1 MNRNDTR
8 SVLTVVLA
16 IVAALVL
23 LSVLAV
29 LFMTPMMSG
38 GTGITG
44 ITGITGNSEVGGS
57 GWGIMGG
64 GSWWGW
70 LLMLLFWILLV
81 GGIALVVTWAL
92 RRNTPDS
99 GIAGSATSGDALE
112 LLNHRYARGEIDKE
126 QYEQIKRDISAP

>member
-1 MNRNDTR
+1 MNRNDMR

-23 LSVLAV
+23 LPVLAV

-44 ITGITGNSEVGGS
+44 NSEAGGS
-57 GWGIMGG
+57 DWGMMGG

>member
-16 IVAALVL
+16 IVAVLVL
-23 LSVLAV
+23 LPVLAV
-29 LFMTPMMSG
+29 LFMTPMMSS
-38 GTGITG
+38 GIG
-44 ITGITGNSEVGGS
+44 IMGNSEAGGS

-92 RRNTPDS
+92 RRNNPDS
-99 GIAGSATSGDALE
+99 GSAGSATSGDALE

>member
-8 SVLTVVLA
+8 SVLMVVLA
-16 IVAALVL
+16 IIAVLVL
-23 LSVLAV
+23 LPVLAV

-38 GTGITG
+38 GILGM
-44 ITGITGNSEVGGS
+44 SEAGGP
-57 GWGIMGG
+57 GWGMMGG

-81 GGIALVVTWAL
+81 GGVALVMTWAL
-92 RRNTPDS
+92 RGNNPES
-99 GIAGSATSGDALE
+99 GSALKGSEALE

-126 QYEQIKRDISAP
+126 QYEQIKRDISVP